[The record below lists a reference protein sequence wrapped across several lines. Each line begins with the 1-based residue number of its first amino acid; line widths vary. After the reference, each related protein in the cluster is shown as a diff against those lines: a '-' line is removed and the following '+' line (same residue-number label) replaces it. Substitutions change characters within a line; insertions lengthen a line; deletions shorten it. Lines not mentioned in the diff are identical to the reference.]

1 LLMNLVRASGNHVQV
16 VEVVPRGKDAIIIA
30 NVYDQGVGSEAVRPA
45 QQAAWSKITR
55 HRRVIIAGDMNAHS
69 KRWNPRATR
78 PRNHTFGERLI
89 EEENLFVWNT
99 EEATRIAPG
108 AMNHSIIDLT
118 LSSPNM
124 ELNWCLLGEVATGS
138 YHELIAWEVLG
149 TPSMSTN
156 TSTEM
161 IGWDISGWDSTKEE
175 DEEGRRKAE
184 ERRQKARE

>member
-1 LLMNLVRASGNHVQV
+1 MNLVRASGNHVQV
-16 VEVVPRGKDAIIIA
+16 VEVVPQGKDAIIIA

-124 ELNWCLLGEVATGS
+124 ELNWCLLGEEATGS
-138 YHELIAWEVLG
+138 DHELIVWEVLG

-156 TSTEM
+156 TSTE
-161 IGWDISGWDSTKEE
+161 ITGWDISGWDSTKEE